1 MSFQP
6 ASPNVTILYSHGG
19 FAKTR
24 KSTLNTVLLPEV
36 ADCEDFASCPTNVLF
51 FFFLLFGFLK
61 NIYIYTYIHIC
72 IYTYVYNF
80 YKM

>member
-51 FFFLLFGFLK
+51 FFFFNIWLFK
-61 NIYIYTYIHIC
+61 NYIYIHIYTHMYIYIC
-72 IYTYVYNF
+72 I
-80 YKM
+80 

>member
-24 KSTLNTVLLPEV
+24 KSTLNTVLLSEV

-51 FFFLLFGFLK
+51 FFLLFGFLK
-61 NIYIYTYIHIC
+61 TIYIYTYIC
-72 IYTYVYNF
+72 IYTCI
-80 YKM
+80 

>member
-24 KSTLNTVLLPEV
+24 KSTLNTVLLSEV

-51 FFFLLFGFLK
+51 FFFFF
-61 NIYIYTYIHIC
+61 
-72 IYTYVYNF
+72 
-80 YKM
+80 

>member
-24 KSTLNTVLLPEV
+24 KSTLNTVLLSEV

-51 FFFLLFGFLK
+51 FFFFFLLFGFLK
-61 NIYIYTYIHIC
+61 TIYIYTYIC
-72 IYTYVYNF
+72 IYTCI
-80 YKM
+80 

>member
-6 ASPNVTILYSHGG
+6 APPNVTILYSHGA

-24 KSTLNTVLLPEV
+24 KSTLSTVLLSEV

-51 FFFLLFGFLK
+51 FFLFGF
-61 NIYIYTYIHIC
+61 
-72 IYTYVYNF
+72 
-80 YKM
+80 

>member
-19 FAKTR
+19 FATTR
-24 KSTLNTVLLPEV
+24 KSTLNTVLLSEV

-51 FFFLLFGFLK
+51 FFFF
-61 NIYIYTYIHIC
+61 
-72 IYTYVYNF
+72 F
-80 YKM
+80 YYLAF

>member
-6 ASPNVTILYSHGG
+6 APPNVTILYSHGA

-24 KSTLNTVLLPEV
+24 KSTLSTVLLSEV

-51 FFFLLFGFLK
+51 FFSTCLLKGRRRALFCFK
-61 NIYIYTYIHIC
+61 TIYIL
-72 IYTYVYNF
+72 
-80 YKM
+80 